1 MLNPGQG
8 RVQRIWKVDTGGF
21 EGGGQP
27 FGRRRGQDH
36 LFLAPFLEP
45 NNVVSGDVYW
55 RLELYHELGFA
66 ILWCSLMQLRWLKR
80 PSLWSKSKSSVVTSS
95 VSLGFSY
102 ISNVF
107 ELTFC
112 SGCIGRKWK
121 CWRRRNWSW
130 RRLDPADR
138 VKSLRS
144 EARGIALKR
153 IHPVMMIVM
162 GISWL
167 IGEHN
172 TCEYFCLKFSGSIA
186 CADMSMSACKH
197 LITFAGVWCCFFHS
211 EPFSRFWLNWLLI
224 ERDGEWGEVRVS
236 PGPRS

>member
-1 MLNPGQG
+1 
-8 RVQRIWKVDTGGF
+8 
-21 EGGGQP
+21 
-27 FGRRRGQDH
+27 
-36 LFLAPFLEP
+36 
-45 NNVVSGDVYW
+45 
-55 RLELYHELGFA
+55 
-66 ILWCSLMQLRWLKR
+66 MQLRWLKR

-107 ELTFC
+107 ELAFC
-112 SGCIGRKWK
+112 LGCIGRKWK

-186 CADMSMSACKH
+186 CADMSMLACKH
-197 LITFAGVWCCFFHS
+197 LITFAGVWCLLLLS
-211 EPFSRFWLNWLLI
+211 FWAILQILVQLAADWKGWGV
-224 ERDGEWGEVRVS
+224 RRGESKPWSKIWVLVETWMVYPEFRY
-236 PGPRS
+236 

>member
-1 MLNPGQG
+1 
-8 RVQRIWKVDTGGF
+8 
-21 EGGGQP
+21 
-27 FGRRRGQDH
+27 
-36 LFLAPFLEP
+36 
-45 NNVVSGDVYW
+45 
-55 RLELYHELGFA
+55 
-66 ILWCSLMQLRWLKR
+66 MQLRWLKR

-130 RRLDPADR
+130 RQLDPADR

-172 TCEYFCLKFSGSIA
+172 TCEYLCLQTCLCWHANTWLRLLEFGA
-186 CADMSMSACKH
+186 
-197 LITFAGVWCCFFHS
+197 CCFFHS
-211 EPFSRFWLNWLLI
+211 EPFSRFWFNWLLI
-224 ERDGEWGEVRVS
+224 ERDGEWGEVRVR